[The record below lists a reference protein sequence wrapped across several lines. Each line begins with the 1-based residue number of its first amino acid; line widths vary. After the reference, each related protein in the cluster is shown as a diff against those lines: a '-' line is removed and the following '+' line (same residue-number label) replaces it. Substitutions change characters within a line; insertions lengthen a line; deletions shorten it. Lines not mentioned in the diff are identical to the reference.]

1 MCHEDDPLGIN
12 FSSMDAI
19 TLLIVTSPNRMQG
32 KLTTARLTLRHS
44 LQTSINESEYNE
56 KLVQI
61 IIQGHL
67 I

>member
-1 MCHEDDPLGIN
+1 MRTTRWELIPRRWMQSLCV
-12 FSSMDAI
+12 
-19 TLLIVTSPNRMQG
+19 TLIVTAPNRMQG
-32 KLTTARLTLRHS
+32 KLTTALLTLRHS

-61 IIQGHL
+61 IIQGHP